1 LQTQTIIEA
10 PNAED
15 KKGNDEQYC
24 GFSNAN
30 HSHYVVYSAAKS
42 SNPQAQI
49 ETIRIPVY
57 NATIDL
63 AGENAILHHAGK
75 PQWPSPRGHPTG
87 HCGHCHDT
95 SAHADQTRHL
105 AHGQ

>member
-1 LQTQTIIEA
+1 MQTQTIIEA
-10 PNAED
+10 PMRSRKTENV
-15 KKGNDEQYC
+15 GQHC
-24 GFSNAN
+24 VFPNAN

-63 AGENAILHHAGK
+63 AGGNAILQRAGK
-75 PQWPSPRGHPTG
+75 PLPASPAAISPILRTLP
-87 HCGHCHDT
+87 
-95 SAHADQTRHL
+95 
-105 AHGQ
+105 